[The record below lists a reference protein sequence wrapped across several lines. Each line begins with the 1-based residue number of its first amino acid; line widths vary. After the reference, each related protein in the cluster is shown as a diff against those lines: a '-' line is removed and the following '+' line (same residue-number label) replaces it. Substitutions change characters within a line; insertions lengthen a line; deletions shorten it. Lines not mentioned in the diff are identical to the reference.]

1 MDRLLMVEKLVKRYE
16 RTGVLGAKKEV
27 TALEDVSF
35 SIGRALTLAL
45 VGESGSG
52 KSTLALCI
60 ACLER
65 PTSGRVVFDGKE
77 ITALDEKQVREVRP
91 QIQLVFQDPARS
103 LNPRFSAIELVSEPL
118 MVQGRFDKRERE
130 DRARDLLRKVGI
142 PQEKASQKADEFSG
156 GQRQRLAIARAL
168 SLEPKLLILDEALS
182 ALDCSVQAQIANL
195 LLELQASL
203 RLTYLFISH
212 DLGMAAHLADEIAV
226 MEQGKVVELGAAD
239 NLLRA
244 PGQEATRR
252 LIAATPRLG
261 AADDLPRVV

>member
-1 MDRLLMVEKLVKRYE
+1 MDRLLTVEKLEKRFE
-16 RTGVLGAKKEV
+16 GTRVRGTRKEV
-27 TALEDVSF
+27 TALQGVSF
-35 SIGRALTLAL
+35 SIARGSTLAL

-65 PTSGRVVFDGKE
+65 PTSGRIVFNGNE
-77 ITALDEKQVREVRP
+77 IAALGEKQLREVRP
-91 QIQLVFQDPARS
+91 QIQLVFQDPVRS
-103 LNPRFSAIELVSEPL
+103 LNPRFSALEIASEPL
-118 MVQGRFDKRERE
+118 LVQGHLDKRERE
-130 DRARDLLRKVGI
+130 NRALALLVQVGI
-142 PQEKASQKADEFSG
+142 PQEKASQKADKFSG

-203 RLTYLFISH
+203 GLTYLFITH

-226 MEQGKVVELGAAD
+226 MEQGRVVELGAAD
-239 NLLRA
+239 KLLRE
-244 PGQEATRR
+244 PGQETTRR
-252 LIAATPRLG
+252 LIAATPRLD
-261 AADDLPRVV
+261 AADQLPRVV